1 MQVGRLEV
9 SSRVHF
15 PNVVFASLPSRANE
29 AMRFPLMSFP
39 IVRSHRMKPPSSSEE
54 WPGLVRSIVSSTESH
69 QIQLTFL
76 GNLYVY
82 GRATLPITESH
93 PMEPCSEKGTAR
105 LEGTKILDQAR
116 LDGHD
121 VVVCR
126 AANYLGQGAETTVM
140 PWSSLEKV
148 VRGRKCSFVWFGK
161 PDNRHSFALPCDIA
175 RGLAETCLKPDL
187 RSMPSLHMT
196 AIVAFS
202 ASDLS
207 RELSSAVGRTVKPAT
222 VGKTCS
228 HGGW

>member
-15 PNVVFASLPSRANE
+15 PNVVFESLPSRAYE
-29 AMRFPLMSFP
+29 ALPSPLASFP

-54 WPGLVRSIVSSTESH
+54 CPGLVRSMVSSTESRP
-69 QIQLTFL
+69 IPPAFL
-76 GNLYVY
+76 DNLYVY

-93 PMEPCSEKGTAR
+93 PMGPCSGKGTAR
-105 LEGTKILDQAR
+105 LEGAKILDQAR

-126 AANYLGQGAETTVM
+126 AADFLDPGAETTVM

-148 VRGRKCSFVWFGK
+148 VRGRKCSFMWFGK
-161 PDNRHSFALPCDIA
+161 PDNRHSFVLP
-175 RGLAETCLKPDL
+175 RGVAQGVAETCLRPDL
-187 RSMPSLHMT
+187 RSMPTLHMP
-196 AIVAFS
+196 AITAFS
-202 ASDLS
+202 ANDLS
-207 RELSSAVGRTVKPAT
+207 RELSSAVGRTFKPAT

-228 HGGW
+228 HGRW